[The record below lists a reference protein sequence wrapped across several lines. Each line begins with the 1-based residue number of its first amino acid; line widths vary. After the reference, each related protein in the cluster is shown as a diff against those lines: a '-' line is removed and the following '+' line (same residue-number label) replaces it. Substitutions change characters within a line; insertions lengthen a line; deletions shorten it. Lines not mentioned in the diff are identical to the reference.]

1 MQMKPSILVI
11 TDTDKSYGV
20 NHGFYNELEK
30 PIKNNQVKV
39 ISYDNIQDVGL
50 SYSGDFTYDGKDIF
64 ILNPYSD
71 LYVKIYNDDL
81 FNSFLLGKSLAVKEV
96 LVSMGAKRITVKD
109 GIKIKDVDKIESK
122 IDSNVDI
129 PGDNGVKG
137 SINAKYNGINSF
149 DVQSVIESY
158 DPNRKPKSYLEVKS
172 YIDSHGLS
180 NDQSLHL
187 LLERLEQ
194 DGVLS
199 GSEKYSFKCPQEIKT
214 AMEFLSSLNV
224 NQVFSSSLHFSL
236 EHNHIHEVSKDLS
249 IEF

>member
-1 MQMKPSILVI
+1 M
-11 TDTDKSYGV
+11 
-20 NHGFYNELEK
+20 
-30 PIKNNQVKV
+30 
-39 ISYDNIQDVGL
+39 
-50 SYSGDFTYDGKDIF
+50 
-64 ILNPYSD
+64 
-71 LYVKIYNDDL
+71 
-81 FNSFLLGKSLAVKEV
+81 
-96 LVSMGAKRITVKD
+96 
-109 GIKIKDVDKIESK
+109 
-122 IDSNVDI
+122 DSNVNI
-129 PGDNGVKG
+129 PGVNWVKG

-187 LLERLEQ
+187 LLERLER

-199 GSEKYSFKCPQEIKT
+199 GSEKYSFKCHQEIKT
-214 AMEFLSSLNV
+214 AMEFLASLNV
-224 NQVFSSSLHFSL
+224 NHVFSSSLHFSL

>member
-11 TDTDKSYGV
+11 TDADKSYGV
-20 NHGFYNELEK
+20 NHGFYKELEK

-71 LYVKIYNDDL
+71 VYVKISNDDL
-81 FNSFLLGKSLAVKEV
+81 FNRFLLGKSLAVKEV

-109 GIKIKDVDKIESK
+109 GIKDVDKIESK
-122 IDSNVDI
+122 MDSNVEI
-129 PGDNGVKG
+129 PGVNGVKG

-158 DPNRKPKSYLEVKS
+158 DPNRKPKSYLEVKA

-194 DGVLS
+194 DCVLS
-199 GSEKYSFKCPQEIKT
+199 GSEKYSFKCLQEIKT
-214 AMEFLSSLNV
+214 AMEFLSSLNI
-224 NQVFSSSLHFSL
+224 NHVFSSSLYFSL
-236 EHNHIHEVSKDLS
+236 EHNHIHEVSRDLF

>member
-1 MQMKPSILVI
+1 MKPSILVI

-109 GIKIKDVDKIESK
+109 GIKIKDVDKIDSK

>member
-1 MQMKPSILVI
+1 MKPSILVI

-199 GSEKYSFKCPQEIKT
+199 GSEKYSFKCLQEIKT

>member
-1 MQMKPSILVI
+1 MKPSILVI

>member
-11 TDTDKSYGV
+11 TDADKSYAV

-50 SYSGDFTYDGKDIF
+50 SCFGDFTYDGKDIF

-71 LYVKIYNDDL
+71 VYVKISNDDL
-81 FNSFLLGKSLAVKEV
+81 FNNFLLGKSLAVKEV

-109 GIKIKDVDKIESK
+109 GIKDVIESK
-122 IDSNVDI
+122 MDSNVDI
-129 PGDNGVKG
+129 PGVNGVKG

-172 YIDSHGLS
+172 CIDSHGLS
-180 NDQSLHL
+180 NDLSLHL
-187 LLERLEQ
+187 LLERLKQ

-199 GSEKYSFKCPQEIKT
+199 GSEKYSFKCLQEIKT
-214 AMEFLSSLNV
+214 AVEFLASLNV
-224 NQVFSSSLHFSL
+224 NHVFSSSLHFSL
-236 EHNHIHEVSKDLS
+236 EQNHIHEVSRDLF